1 MKAKRKHIA
10 QPEDEINLFTK
21 PQNSPP
27 SHRQCYTEAS
37 LLSWGLLRW
46 HFQYRR
52 AEGSPHGS
60 QLQEGKGK
68 EHRYSCQVLAP
79 RFTYQRRWRE
89 PGVLHRSVPSIQ
101 QETLGMGRSVAK
113 LQRSVPFIPFNAFFP
128 EILFCVILIF
138 QHPLS

>member
-60 QLQEGKGK
+60 QLQEGKGRNTDTHVK
-68 EHRYSCQVLAP
+68 FLLPDSP
-79 RFTYQRRWRE
+79 IRE
-89 PGVLHRSVPSIQ
+89 GGESQGCYTEVFPPSSRKHQEWEELLPSYKGV
-101 QETLGMGRSVAK
+101 
-113 LQRSVPFIPFNAFFP
+113 F
-128 EILFCVILIF
+128 
-138 QHPLS
+138 PLSLLMLFSLKFCFV

>member
-60 QLQEGKGK
+60 QLQEGKGRNTDTHVK
-68 EHRYSCQVLAP
+68 FLLPDSP
-79 RFTYQRRWRE
+79 IRE
-89 PGVLHRSVPSIQ
+89 GGESQGCYTEVFPPIQ